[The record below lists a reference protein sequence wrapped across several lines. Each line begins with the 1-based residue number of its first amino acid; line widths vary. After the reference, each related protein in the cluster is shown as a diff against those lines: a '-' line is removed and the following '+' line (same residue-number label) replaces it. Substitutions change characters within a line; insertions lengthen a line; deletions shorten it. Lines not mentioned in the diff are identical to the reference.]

1 MQKNPL
7 INGTIE
13 RGTGLP
19 QYYQLKHILR
29 DMVAKLPAGSP
40 VPSEAELCQEF
51 DVSRTTVRKALSD
64 LIQEGLIFTIQ
75 GKGTFAGGA
84 KKRSSWVAQTG
95 GLYADM
101 TERGFTVTMKQ
112 LDLTIIPAEEN
123 IARELQVNEGESVI
137 KLVRLRFVDGK
148 PFDICTN
155 YLIARKYPGI
165 ENQEIGTHSLY
176 STLRMVYGVKFVSGV
191 RLIEAGS
198 CTAEEARLLQI
209 PGNSPL
215 LIMRSTMYDEKG
227 EAIEHGVVRQR
238 SDLSQI
244 IINVIPH

>member
-1 MQKNPL
+1 MDQSQV
-7 INGTIE
+7 INKTIE

-19 QYYQLKHILR
+19 KYYQLKHILR
-29 DMVAKLPAGSP
+29 EMVTSMSAGTP
-40 VPSEAELCQEF
+40 VPSEADLCHKF

-64 LIQEGLIFTIQ
+64 LTQEGLIYTIQ
-75 GKGTFAGGA
+75 GKGTFAGGP

-95 GLYADM
+95 GLFADM

-112 LDLTIIPAEEN
+112 LDLSIIPAEEN
-123 IARELQVNEGESVI
+123 IARELQVKEGSDIV

-155 YLIARKYPGI
+155 YLVADRFPGI
-165 ENQEIGTHSLY
+165 EKMEIGTHSLY
-176 STLRMVYGVKFVSGV
+176 STLRSVFGVKFVSGV

-198 CTAEEARLLQI
+198 CTPDEARLLQI
-209 PGNSPL
+209 PNNSPL
-215 LIMRSTMYDEKG
+215 LIMRSTMFDEKG